1 MRKIGSGGM
10 AGKAKGRDSHWGYL
24 NKEAKKASKKRR
36 RALLKKE
43 ALL

>member
-1 MRKIGSGGM
+1 MKKIISGGM

-36 RALLKKE
+36 RAFFKKE
-43 ALL
+43 VLF